1 MSEKIQKWSE
11 ISILTTNEAVEAITS
26 ILDEIGTNGMVIE
39 DAADLTAAKEF
50 KYGAMYELDPANFP
64 EEGVR
69 VKTYIPENKNTSD
82 IVEKLRNKINLLK
95 NFQIDIGKNEI
106 NVTEI
111 YEEDWANNWKQYFK
125 PINVSKKITIKP
137 TWEAYIPASD
147 EELIIEMDP
156 GMAFGTGTH
165 PTTILS
171 LRALEKYL
179 NKKDTV
185 LDVGSGSGVL
195 SIASALLGAKEVYA
209 YDLDDVAVKS
219 TQVNVEINDLE
230 RTVVAEQNDLLQG
243 IHQQADVIVSNIL
256 AEIIIQFIDD
266 AWTNLKPGGLF
277 ITSGIIDNKK
287 QLVIDELKKHDF
299 EIIAE
304 NELKNWVS
312 IIAKKGEEV

>member
-1 MSEKIQKWSE
+1 
-11 ISILTTNEAVEAITS
+11 
-26 ILDEIGTNGMVIE
+26 
-39 DAADLTAAKEF
+39 
-50 KYGAMYELDPANFP
+50 MY
-64 EEGVR
+64 
-69 VKTYIPENKNTSD
+69 
-82 IVEKLRNKINLLK
+82 
-95 NFQIDIGKNEI
+95 
-106 NVTEI
+106 
-111 YEEDWANNWKQYFK
+111 
-125 PINVSKKITIKP
+125 
-137 TWEAYIPASD
+137 
-147 EELIIEMDP
+147 P

-179 NKKDTV
+179 NKEDIV

-243 IHQQADVIVSNIL
+243 IHQQADLIVSNIL

-266 AWTNLKPGGLF
+266 TWTNLKPGGLF